1 MKKVQRR
8 ALSVLVIIVCLLG
21 GVGFFTFRFFS
32 EGSQWVNFTANRHV
46 YNNGVIIDG
55 AIYDR
60 DGNALLDTVDGKRK
74 YSDDVNVR
82 CATMHIV
89 GDKKSNVATSIQRQ
103 YHSHHVGFGCMRRGV
118 RTDEGQ
124 ERRGV
129 CL

>member
-32 EGSQWVNFTANRHV
+32 EGGQWVNFTANRHV

-89 GDKKSNVATSIQRQ
+89 GDKKSNVATSIQKVYADRL
-103 YHSHHVGFGCMRRGV
+103 VGFNIITGMFSTKVAGNII
-118 RTDEGQ
+118 
-124 ERRGV
+124 
-129 CL
+129 